1 MFQVIVQPRRLIF
14 AVQRSLAIIRMKQ
27 NAVSTMFVC
36 LEDPFWNL
44 VQEVLF
50 TVKIFKLVTGPGKN
64 KFRLFLD
71 LYRNYWSMV
80 FCICRQDLIV
90 IDLTQWL
97 LKHEDKF
104 YLWVFIL
111 WSNIRPVIK
120 NKFTVWMR
128 QCLIGG

>member
-64 KFRLFLD
+64 KFRLFWIFIRFFD
-71 LYRNYWSMV
+71 QWSFV
-80 FCICRQDLIV
+80 FVVKI
-90 IDLTQWL
+90 
-97 LKHEDKF
+97 
-104 YLWVFIL
+104 
-111 WSNIRPVIK
+111 
-120 NKFTVWMR
+120 
-128 QCLIGG
+128 